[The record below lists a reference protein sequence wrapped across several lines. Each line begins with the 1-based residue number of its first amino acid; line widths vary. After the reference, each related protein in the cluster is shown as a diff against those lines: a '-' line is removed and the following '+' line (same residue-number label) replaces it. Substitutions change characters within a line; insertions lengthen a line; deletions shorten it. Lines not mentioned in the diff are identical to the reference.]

1 MLRTLGQPQ
10 RRYLPLLG
18 LLIAVYFAAG
28 RLGLSLA
35 FVNASASA
43 VWPPTGIAVAAL
55 LVLGTHTW
63 PAVAAGAFL
72 VNLSTSGVVAA
83 SAAIAV
89 GNTLEA
95 LAGAWLARRF
105 ARGVAAFDRTP
116 DILRFVLAVMVA
128 AAIAATIGVTAL
140 MATGLAPT
148 RDASSIWITWW
159 LGDAV
164 GALIVTPLLILW
176 TRPRTVGRSQR
187 RGVEAGALVA
197 CVLVVSWIVFSG
209 SPAGVANY
217 PLAFLVIPT
226 LLWSAF
232 RFGARETATAA
243 TVVAGIAIEGTLR
256 GFGPF
261 ARSSANESL
270 LLLQAFIG
278 VTTVMML
285 SVAAE
290 VKRRRASETELR
302 ALNHVLEK
310 RVTARTEELLR
321 ANDRLLEAQQVAHVG
336 SWEWDV
342 TSNTLW
348 WSEELYRIFG
358 LDPGDI
364 TGYEAFL
371 ARVHPDDRDL
381 VDTTVQQAMVDG
393 RSFTYD
399 HRIVK
404 SDGSI
409 RVIHAA
415 GRVVATPA
423 GQPIRMTGIGH
434 DITDRKK
441 AEEARAALIR
451 EQAARHEAEEVSRA
465 KDTFLAVL
473 SHELRTPLNAALG
486 WAHSLRALPPGD
498 PRNLRA
504 TDAICRNLA
513 VQARL
518 VSDIMDVSRLSKGRL
533 LLDMERVDVP
543 ALIDAAVEM
552 VAEAAAARQ
561 ITIETHAPAGAVG
574 LVADSKRLQ
583 QVLWNLL
590 SNAVTFG
597 REGGYVRVVASYEP
611 AAVSIA
617 VEDDGPGIDP
627 AFLPHVFEQFR
638 QASESS
644 TRPRHNGLGLGLS
657 IARQII
663 EQHEGT
669 ITAANN
675 PGGGCSFTI
684 RLPLSSQAVVDSTRQ

>member
-10 RRYLPLLG
+10 RRYFPLLG
-18 LLIAVYFAAG
+18 LLTVVYFAAG

-35 FVNASASA
+35 VVNASVSA
-43 VWPPTGIAVAAL
+43 VWPANGIAIAAL

-63 PAVAAGAFL
+63 PAVAAGALL
-72 VNLSTSGVVAA
+72 VNLSTSGVVGA

-95 LAGAWLARRF
+95 LAGAWLTSRF
-105 ARGVAAFDRTP
+105 ARGTAAFDRTP
-116 DILRFVLAVMVA
+116 DILRFAWAVMAA
-128 AAIAATIGVTAL
+128 AAIAATIGVSSL
-140 MATGLAPT
+140 MATGLAPASA
-148 RDASSIWITWW
+148 ASSIWITWW

-164 GALIVTPLLILW
+164 GALTVTPLLILW
-176 TRPRTVGRSQR
+176 TRPRTAGTSP
-187 RGVEAGALVA
+187 RGAEAGALVA
-197 CVLVVSWIVFSG
+197 CVIFVSWVVFG
-209 SPAGVANY
+209 RSPTGVANY
-217 PLAFLVIPT
+217 PLAFLVVPM

-232 RFGARETATAA
+232 RFGARETAAAA
-243 TVVAGIAIEGTLR
+243 TVVAGIAIQGTLR

-261 ARSSANESL
+261 ALSSVNESL

-290 VKRRRASETELR
+290 VKRRRASETKLR
-302 ALNHVLEK
+302 ALNHVLEE
-310 RVTARTEELLR
+310 RVTARTEELLKV
-321 ANDRLLEAQQVAHVG
+321 NDRLLEAQQVAHVG

-342 TSNTLW
+342 TSNALW
-348 WSEELYRIFG
+348 WSEELYRIYG
-358 LDPGDI
+358 LQRGDI

-371 ARVHPDDRDL
+371 ARVHPADRDW
-381 VDTTVQQAMVDG
+381 VDTTVRQAMVDG

-415 GRVVATPA
+415 GRVAATPD
-423 GQPIRMTGIGH
+423 GRPIRMTGIGH

-473 SHELRTPLNAALG
+473 SHELRTPLNAALS

-498 PRNLRA
+498 PRIPRA

-518 VSDIMDVSRLSKGRL
+518 VSDIMDVSRLSRGTL
-533 LLDMERVDVP
+533 SLDMERVDVR

-552 VAEAAAARQ
+552 VDEAAAERQ
-561 ITIETHAPAGAVG
+561 ITIETHIPAGALD

-597 REGGYVRVVASYEP
+597 REGGRVRVVATYEP

-627 AFLPHVFEQFR
+627 EFLPHVFEQFR
-638 QASESS
+638 QAGESS
-644 TRPRHNGLGLGLS
+644 TRPRPNGLGLGLS

-663 EQHEGT
+663 EQHHGT
-669 ITAANN
+669 ITVANS
-675 PGGGCSFTI
+675 PGGGCAFTI
-684 RLPLSSQAVVDSTRQ
+684 RLPLSSQAAIN